1 IPNDIYRLTCR
12 FGVLK
17 NVFPASEVLHLGLK
31 EFSELDDPLTN
42 TVVSIVEATRHQSNT
57 LASNKGCNCRGDC
70 LTARC
75 FCKKANVL
83 CGSGCHP
90 KNSNAS
96 IRHKNW
102 MGY

>member
-1 IPNDIYRLTCR
+1 MYRLTCH

-17 NVFPASEVLHLGLK
+17 NVFPASEVLPLGLK

-42 TVVSIVEATRHQSNT
+42 TVVSIVEAARLQSNT

-70 LTARC
+70 LIARY

-83 CGSGCHP
+83 CRSGYHP
-90 KNSNAS
+90 KNSKCK
-96 IRHKNW
+96 HKA
-102 MGY
+102 